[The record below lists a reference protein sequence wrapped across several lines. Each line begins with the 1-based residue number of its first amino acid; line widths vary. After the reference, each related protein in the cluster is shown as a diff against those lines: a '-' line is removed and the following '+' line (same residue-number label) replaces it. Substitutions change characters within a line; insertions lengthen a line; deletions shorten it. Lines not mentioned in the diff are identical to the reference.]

1 MKNPIQAIPVIN
13 LALAFIP
20 VVAVIVI
27 HYLWSQGYKNSLYA
41 VSRMLVQLLM
51 IGYFLSYIFDSNS
64 GWIVLTVVA
73 VMIFVGSWISL
84 RTIKNKQLLLYPK
97 ALVSL
102 IIGGG
107 ITLILVTQFVLNL
120 RPWYLPSYFIPLAGM
135 IFANAMNSVSLAADR
150 LEAEIDRNVEYEQAR
165 NIAFRASL
173 IPITNSLFAVG
184 LVSIPGMMTGQILS
198 GVSPLIAARY
208 QIMVMC
214 MVFGAAGISSACFLT
229 LIKPYIALKDKLTIK
244 DICYIVYILIAPQL
258 YVV

>member
-1 MKNPIQAIPVIN
+1 MKNPIQVISVFN

-20 VVAVIVI
+20 VIAVIAI
-27 HYLWSQGYKNSLYA
+27 HYRWSQGYKNSLYA
-41 VSRMLVQLLM
+41 VSRMLVQLLV

-64 GWIVLTVVA
+64 GWIILTVVA
-73 VMIFVGSWISL
+73 VMVSVASWISL

-97 ALVSL
+97 ALLSL

-107 ITLILVTQFVLNL
+107 ISLIIVTQFVLNL
-120 RPWYLPSYFIPLAGM
+120 TPWFLPSYFVPLAGM
-135 IFANAMNSVSLAADR
+135 IFANAMNSISLAADR

-214 MVFGAAGISSACFLT
+214 MVFGAAGISSACFLK
-229 LIKPYIALKDKLTIK
+229 LVKPDLALQDKLTS
-244 DICYIVYILIAPQL
+244 A
-258 YVV
+258 

>member
-1 MKNPIQAIPVIN
+1 MKNPIQVIPVFN

-20 VVAVIVI
+20 VIAVIVI
-27 HYLWSQGYKNSLYA
+27 HYLWSQGYKNSIYA

-51 IGYFLSYIFDSNS
+51 IGYVLSYIFDSNS
-64 GWIVLTVVA
+64 GLIVLAVLA
-73 VMIFVGSWISL
+73 VMISVASWISL

-97 ALVSL
+97 ALL
-102 IIGGG
+102 AILLGGG

-120 RPWYLPSYFIPLAGM
+120 TPWYLPSYFIPIAGM

-150 LEAEIDRNVEYEQAR
+150 LEAEIGRNIEYEQAR
-165 NIAFRASL
+165 KIAFRASL

-229 LIKPYIALKDKLTIK
+229 LIKSDFAIK
-244 DICYIVYILIAPQL
+244 DTFESA
-258 YVV
+258 